1 VLSPKASQ
9 DVVKTVQLGAA
20 LAELLLSCA
29 KVEVPAEQADL
40 TLRWLE
46 IWSQWKNKKP
56 QRCQY

>member
-1 VLSPKASQ
+1 MRSPKASQ

-40 TLRWLE
+40 TLRCVAGNLVSVE
-46 IWSQWKNKKP
+46 K
-56 QRCQY
+56 